1 VKPDTDFVLR
11 MIATKLVSEVAPTI
25 GDRYV
30 RSNLEVA
37 AALLLV
43 AAEDYDRAAH
53 VRAEE
58 NRAIRELLRGRGP
71 GVDEPALRARLLA
84 GAETSDESLRVRDLD
99 RMNAALRTLLVE
111 LHAHA
116 DRRTDAWAAETRAAV
131 WRELAAGVERRAIG
145 FYPL

>member
-1 VKPDTDFVLR
+1 MKPDVDFVLR
-11 MIATKLVSEVAPTI
+11 VIATKLVSEVAPI
-25 GDRYV
+25 VGDAYV

-58 NRAIRELLRGRGP
+58 NRAIRALLGERGP
-71 GVDEPALRARLLA
+71 GVAERALRDRLLA
-84 GAETSDESLRVRDLD
+84 AAETSDDSLRVSDLD
-99 RMNAALRTLLVE
+99 RSNAALRALLVE

-116 DRRTDAWAAETRAAV
+116 DGRTDAWGAETREIV
-131 WRELAAGVERRAIG
+131 WRELAAGAERRAIG

>member
-1 VKPDTDFVLR
+1 MKPDVDFVLR
-11 MIATKLVSEVAPTI
+11 TIATKLVTEVAPAI
-25 GDRYV
+25 GDAYV

-58 NRAIRELLRGRGP
+58 NRAIRELLRARGP

-99 RMNAALRTLLVE
+99 RANVALRGLLVE

-116 DRRTDAWAAETRAAV
+116 DRRSDAWGAETRAAV
-131 WRELAAGVERRAIG
+131 WRELAAGAERRAIG